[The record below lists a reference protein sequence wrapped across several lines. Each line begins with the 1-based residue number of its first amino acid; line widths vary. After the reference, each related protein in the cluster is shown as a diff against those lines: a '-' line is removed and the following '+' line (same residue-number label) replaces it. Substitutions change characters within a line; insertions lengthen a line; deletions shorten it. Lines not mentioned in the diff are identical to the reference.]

1 MKITIRNYFFAAYIF
16 GALSFC
22 LNSFS
27 QVSEKTVIKGR
38 VTDALTGYPIPFA
51 SVFLK
56 GTTIGT
62 LTDNNGI
69 YRIESNLA
77 ADTISCSFI
86 GYTKESRG
94 IRIGVEQTID
104 LQMALTSINLDEV
117 IIKAKKKDYSNKN
130 NPAVALIEEVVE
142 KKDENR
148 PEAFNYLEYKTYERG
163 IRILSQ
169 ASEICSTWD
178 R

>member
-1 MKITIRNYFFAAYIF
+1 MKINIKNYFFAAYIF

-22 LNSFS
+22 LTTFS
-27 QVSEKTVIKGR
+27 QVTEKTVIKGL
-38 VTDALTGYPIPFA
+38 VTDVLTGYPIPFA

-86 GYTKESRG
+86 GYTRESRR
-94 IRIGVEQTID
+94 IRIGIEQTID

-117 IIKAKKKDYSNKN
+117 IVKAKKKDY
-130 NPAVALIEEVVE
+130 
-142 KKDENR
+142 
-148 PEAFNYLEYKTYERG
+148 
-163 IRILSQ
+163 
-169 ASEICSTWD
+169 
-178 R
+178 